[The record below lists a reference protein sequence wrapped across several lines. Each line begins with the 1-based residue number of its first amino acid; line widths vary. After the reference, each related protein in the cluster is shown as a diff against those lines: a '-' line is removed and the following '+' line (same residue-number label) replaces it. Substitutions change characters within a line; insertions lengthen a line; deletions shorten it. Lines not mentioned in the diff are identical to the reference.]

1 MPSRGFL
8 AVIATVA
15 WVSVAWANTVAG
27 RDLQSADIYSADHP
41 TVQAT
46 ARFGQLVEER
56 SGGRHRLVVLGE
68 ENKSSEA
75 FIMGQLRNGILDM
88 ARLNLASL
96 ANMLP
101 AAFVPAIPYVFRST
115 EHMRHVLDGP
125 IGQEL
130 LATFDRFD
138 VIGLCYYDMGP
149 RSFYGARP
157 VRKAADIAGAKVRVP
172 PLAPWVAMFQ
182 ALGVEP
188 VSMPFERVHPALRN
202 GTVDFADD
210 NWPAFVASRHYEVA
224 RYFSLTRHSM
234 SPGVLLVSK
243 RTWNTL
249 SADDQAIFRAAA
261 KESVAFNRKLW
272 DDIERAMPQAAAA
285 MKVEIVSDVDEAS
298 FAEAIAS
305 ARGRQLTSPRAAE
318 LAERIAAAP

>member
-1 MPSRGFL
+1 MLSRGLL
-8 AVIATVA
+8 AVIAG
-15 WVSVAWANTVAG
+15 VAWANIAAG

-46 ARFGQLVEER
+46 VRFGQLIEQR
-56 SGGRHRLVVLGE
+56 TGGRHRLTTLGE

-75 FIMGQLRNGILDM
+75 FIMGQLRNGIIDM

-96 ANMLP
+96 ANMMP
-101 AAFVPAIPYVFRST
+101 AAFVPAMPYVFRST

-130 LATFDRFD
+130 LATFDRLD
-138 VIGLCYYDMGP
+138 VVGLCYYDMGA

-157 VRKAADIAGAKVRVP
+157 VRKAADLAGAKVRVP

-261 KESVAFNRKLW
+261 SESVAYNRKLW
-272 DDIERAMPQAAAA
+272 DDIERAMPKAA
-285 MKVEIVSDVDEAS
+285 MALKVEIVSDVDEAS
-298 FAEAIAS
+298 FTEAIAS

-318 LAERIAAAP
+318 LAERIAASP